1 MDRAVSEWGAETAH
15 IRARM
20 KQHDDALYATQND
33 VVNQALALRDKFRK
47 EREEMRLVALEEI
60 KAATPVGYQPKPL
73 YAPLNL
79 FARLRN
85 GGLEIFWQEVHTYKT
100 SPTPVYKYLS
110 RNGKGGYNLQVL
122 LSKAK
127 PFEREFVEKS
137 ERRAQELRIIWRELV
152 KMRGSGR
159 VLVLS
164 LDAASTTKPGRTTT
178 QPIVAT
184 TPVAP
189 HLIELVPSMA

>member
-1 MDRAVSEWGAETAH
+1 MDSTVREWGAETAH

-20 KQHDDALYATQND
+20 KLHDAALYATQND

-47 EREEMRLVALEEI
+47 EREEMRLVALAEI
-60 KAATPVGYQPKPL
+60 KAATPIGHKPKPL
-73 YAPLNL
+73 YAALNL

-85 GGLEIFWQEVHTYKT
+85 GGLEIFWQEVHTFKT
-100 SPTPVYKYLS
+100 AEKPVYKYLS

-122 LSKAK
+122 LSRAR
-127 PFEREFVEKS
+127 PFERELVEKI

-164 LDAASTTKPGRTTT
+164 LNAASTTKPGRTTT

-189 HLIELVPSMA
+189 HIIELVPSMA